1 MSIRKRTWTNRDGSR
16 GEAWIV
22 AYRDHSGARR
32 FKSFE
37 KKRDADAYHAEVRV
51 DVRKGIHTA
60 DSTSVTVADAGRLW
74 VDAAIDDGL
83 ERGTTEGYEQHL
95 KFHIAPLIGATKLS
109 QLTVP
114 AVRAFRDRLAKDRSP
129 AM

>member
-1 MSIRKRTWTNRDGSR
+1 MSVRRRTWTNGDGSQ

-22 AYRDHSGARR
+22 VYRDHAGTRR
-32 FKSFE
+32 TKSFE
-37 KKRDADAYHAEVRV
+37 KKREADAFHAQVRV

-60 DSTSVTVADAGRLW
+60 DSVSITVAEAGRQW
-74 VDAAIDDGL
+74 VEGSISAGL
-83 ERGTTEGYEQHL
+83 ERATVDGYAQHL

-114 AVRAFRDRLAKDRSP
+114 
-129 AM
+129 

>member
-1 MSIRKRTWTNRDGSR
+1 MSVRRRTWKNRDGTQ

-22 AYRDHSGARR
+22 AYRDHAGARR

-60 DSTSVTVADAGRLW
+60 DSVSVTVAEAGQLW
-74 VDAAIDDGL
+74 IESSIGAGL
-83 ERGTTEGYEQHL
+83 ERATVAGYRQHL
-95 KFHIAPLIGATKLS
+95 KFHIAPLL
-109 QLTVP
+109 
-114 AVRAFRDRLAKDRSP
+114 
-129 AM
+129 